1 MEMQLQS
8 EKTDLISKALIG
20 AWDKMKTAKKQNDN
34 PFFKSKYADFG
45 SVVDACKSALLEND
59 LVVTQPTTII
69 NGQTALVTTLLH
81 SSGQWV
87 RGLYPVNPIK
97 NDPQAIGSAITYA
110 RRYALASIVGLVA
123 EEDDDGEM
131 AMGRGQVQPIVKA
144 KPAPKI
150 ELEQPTHTHTT
161 TGNAEKSPQNGSGSV
176 QDWRK
181 VVIHFGKNKGTALG
195 DLAPKS
201 LNWWIKEWNP
211 QPYKG
216 KIDDASQQLR
226 DALDMA
232 MGDVEDLSEQEAF

>member
-8 EKTDLISKALIG
+8 EKTDLISKALIS
-20 AWDKMKTAKKQNDN
+20 AWDKMKVAKKQNDN

-45 SVVDACKSALLEND
+45 SVVDACKSALVSND
-59 LVVTQPTTII
+59 LVVTQPTAII

-87 RGLYPVNPIK
+87 RGVYPVNPVK

-131 AMGRGQVQPIVKA
+131 AMGRGQAQPVVKA

-150 ELEQPTHTHTT
+150 ELEQPVESHTT
-161 TGNAEKSPQNGSGSV
+161 QGNSQNSPVNGSGGV
-176 QDWRK
+176 PDWRT

-195 DLAPKS
+195 DLSPKS
-201 LNWWIKEWNP
+201 LDWWIREWNP
-211 QPYKG
+211 QPFKG
-216 KIDDASQQLR
+216 KIDDASQNLR

-232 MGDVEDLSEQEAF
+232 AGDVADKEEAF

>member
-20 AWDKMKTAKKQNDN
+20 AWDKMKVAKKQNDN

-45 SVVDACKSALLEND
+45 SVVDACKSALVSND
-59 LVVTQPTTII
+59 LVVTQPTAII

-87 RGLYPVNPIK
+87 RGVYPVNPIK

-131 AMGRGQVQPIVKA
+131 AMGRGQAQPVIKA

-150 ELEQPTHTHTT
+150 ELEQPVETHTT
-161 TGNAEKSPQNGSGSV
+161 QGNSENSPVNGSGSV
-176 QDWRK
+176 PDWRT

-195 DLAPKS
+195 DLNPKS
-201 LNWWIKEWNP
+201 LDWWIREWNP

-216 KIDDASQQLR
+216 KIDDASQNLR

-232 MGDVEDLSEQEAF
+232 AGDVADKEEAF

>member
-8 EKTDLISKALIG
+8 EKTDLISKALIS
-20 AWDKMKTAKKQNDN
+20 AWGKIKVAKKQNDN

-45 SVVDACKSALLEND
+45 SVVDACKTALLDND

-87 RGLYPVNPIK
+87 RGVYPVNPIK

-110 RRYALASIVGLVA
+110 RRYALASIVGVVA

-131 AMGRGQVQPIVKA
+131 AMGRGQTQPVIKA

-150 ELEQPTHTHTT
+150 ELEQPVETHTT
-161 TGNAEKSPQNGSGSV
+161 EGNSEKSPVNGSESG
-176 QDWRK
+176 QDWRG

-195 DLAPKS
+195 NLPPKS
-201 LNWWIKEWNP
+201 LDWWIREWNP
-211 QPYKG
+211 QPFKG
-216 KIDDASQQLR
+216 KIDEASQKLR

-232 MGDVEDLSEQEAF
+232 MGDVDDLNETEAF

>member
-1 MEMQLQS
+1 MTNQS
-8 EKTDLISKALIG
+8 ELINEIAAALAKAQTEIKP
-20 AWDKMKTAKKQNDN
+20 AIKESNN

-45 SVVDACKSALLEND
+45 SVVDACKSALVAND

-87 RGLYPVNPIK
+87 RGVYPVNPIK

-110 RRYALASIVGLVA
+110 RRYALASIVGVVA

-131 AMGRGQVQPIVKA
+131 AMGRGQAQPVIKA

-150 ELEQPTHTHTT
+150 ELEQPVETHTT
-161 TGNAEKSPQNGSGSV
+161 EGNSEKSPVNGSGSG
-176 QDWRK
+176 QDWRG

-195 DLAPKS
+195 NLPPKS
-201 LNWWIKEWNP
+201 LDWWIREWNP
-211 QPYKG
+211 QPFKG
-216 KIDDASQQLR
+216 KIDDASQKLR
-226 DALDMA
+226 DALDTA
-232 MGDVEDLSEQEAF
+232 ANDVADINETEVF